1 MPRRLVLDASTIVAA
16 LLPDEPLHAAAVK
29 WMQRYASGDL
39 DILAPTLLPYELAS
53 SLLTAERRTSRLSA
67 EDVDAILTDLEYLG
81 IELLPVSPTMAV
93 AAARRYRCSP
103 YDASYIALAEQQ
115 DVNLVTTDRRLL
127 ATVGKQCSRLRWVEV
142 NEA

>member
-1 MPRRLVLDASTIVAA
+1 MARRLVLDASTIVAA

-29 WMQRYASGDL
+29 WMERYAAGDL

-53 SLLTAERRTSRLSA
+53 SLLTAERRASRLSA

-81 IELLPVSPTMAV
+81 IELLPVSPTLAV

-103 YDASYIALAEQQ
+103 YDASYIALAEQRK
-115 DVNLVTTDRRLL
+115 VHVVTTDRSLM
-127 ATVGKQCSRLRWVEV
+127 ASVGPHCACLRWVEV
-142 NEA
+142 DDV